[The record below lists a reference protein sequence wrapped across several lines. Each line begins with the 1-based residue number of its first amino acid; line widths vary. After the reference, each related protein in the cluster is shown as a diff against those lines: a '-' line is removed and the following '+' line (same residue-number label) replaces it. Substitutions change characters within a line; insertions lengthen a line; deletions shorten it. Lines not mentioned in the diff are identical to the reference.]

1 MNLLPLS
8 SAWPAALGWTVLHS
22 IWQGTA
28 LAALLAIFLA
38 FTRKQPNLRY
48 LGAVTT
54 LSVWLLATI
63 ITFAWYVREI
73 TPETSATVLPALFPG
88 QLDWRPADPGW
99 WLQLTNW
106 LGAQAPWVGMA
117 WCFGSFLVLT
127 RWIGGR
133 WYLQRIRQHFAVEAG
148 GQWQRQLRQ
157 MAGKMGM
164 NRTVTL
170 MESARVFA
178 PILVGSLRPVI
189 LLPAGLLTG
198 MDPRQI
204 EAILAHELAHLR
216 RWDDVINLLLALM
229 EGFWF
234 FHPAYW
240 WIAGRVRQE
249 RELCCDDMAVGV
261 CGDPLLYARTLAS
274 LEASRGFLPSAAL
287 SIKGNEGLLFQR
299 IKRIM
304 MPNTTSPYQ
313 LPPFLPAGL
322 AVMAVLILGWVSPE
336 AKAEPV
342 SSPSLLL
349 GPISG
354 SEGLLEWSEDHE
366 PGHWP
371 VLTNTSGEAAE
382 ELQPDWQVTAIG
394 RPDDWFSW
402 SIFAAQDSPLPAP
415 PAPPVWPGQPVP
427 PAPPAPPLP
436 AFPALPPVPPAPPA
450 PAPPAVWT
458 EESRADY
465 EAAMERWGQQMEQS
479 WGPQMEAWG
488 RQMEVWGQQ
497 MGQSGEWERWSAEME
512 AWGEALGAQMSEE
525 QREAMEARIEAEMER
540 MEAYQEEAMARQEA
554 EMERAMRHQAEA
566 IRRQEEAMQR
576 SMERADRVYSSNTSV
591 QALKNELVRDGL
603 MNGNDDRI
611 RVKVDAESI
620 KINGQSLDESQHYRK
635 YRNLLGHYGV
645 SFCEGCS
652 SNLVLTVD

>member
-1 MNLLPLS
+1 MSFFTLS

-22 IWQGTA
+22 IWQGTV

-54 LSVWLLATI
+54 LSVWFLVTVT
-63 ITFAWYVREI
+63 TFIWYLGKSSPRLIQTELPVFF
-73 TPETSATVLPALFPG
+73 PEQLP
-88 QLDWRPADPGW
+88 WNPADPGW
-99 WLQLTNW
+99 WLQFTNW
-106 LGAQAPWVGMA
+106 LGTQAPWVGMA
-117 WCFGSFLVLT
+117 WCMGCFLVLT

-133 WYLQRIRQHFAVEAG
+133 LYLQRIRQQFSAEVG
-148 GQWQRQLRQ
+148 GQWQRHLRI
-157 MAGKMGM
+157 MADKMGM
-164 NRTVTL
+164 NRTVIL
-170 MESARVFA
+170 MESAKVFA

-274 LEASRGFLPSAAL
+274 LEAGRGYLPSAAL
-287 SIKGNEGLLFQR
+287 SMKGKEGLLFQR

-342 SSPSLLL
+342 SSPTLLL

-354 SEGLLEWSEDHE
+354 SEGLLEWSEE
-366 PGHWP
+366 RVPGHWP
-371 VLTNTSGEAAE
+371 ALTRTSGEPTE
-382 ELQPDWQVTAIG
+382 EPQPDWQITTIG
-394 RPDDWFSW
+394 QPGDWFNW

-415 PAPPVWPGQPVP
+415 PAPPVWSGQPAP

-436 AFPALPPVPPAPPA
+436 ALPAIPPVPPVPPA

-488 RQMEVWGQQ
+488 RQMEAWGQQ
-497 MGQSGEWERWSAEME
+497 MSQSGEWQRWSEEME
-512 AWGEALGAQMSEE
+512 DWGETMGGQMSEE
-525 QREAMEARIEAEMER
+525 QREAMEARMEAEMAR
-540 MEAYQEEAMARQEA
+540 MEAYQEEAMARHEA
-554 EMERAMRHQAEA
+554 EMERAMRHQ
-566 IRRQEEAMQR
+566 EEAMRRQDEVMRRTMENVDRANSSR
-576 SMERADRVYSSNTSV
+576 SSV
-591 QALKNELVRDGL
+591 QALKNELMRDGL
-603 MNGNDDRI
+603 MDGGDDRI
-611 RVKVDAESI
+611 RVKVDGESI
-620 KINGQSLDESQHYRK
+620 KINGQSLDDSPHYRK
-635 YRNLLGHYGV
+635 YRSLLGRYGV

-652 SNLVLTVD
+652 SNLTLTIE